1 MVDFLR
7 QDKVLTPTEAE
18 ALFSAREIEVLRLL
32 GAGRAAKET
41 AGLTEATV
49 AIYRKQAF
57 KKLGVHKLPVALNKL
72 HGEHKVVKSPET
84 DANGDH
90 LPLILPAHEDE
101 QDWDQD

>member
-1 MVDFLR
+1 
-7 QDKVLTPTEAE
+7 
-18 ALFSAREIEVLRLL
+18 L

-72 HGEHKVVKSPET
+72 HGGHKVVK
-84 DANGDH
+84 
-90 LPLILPAHEDE
+90 
-101 QDWDQD
+101 